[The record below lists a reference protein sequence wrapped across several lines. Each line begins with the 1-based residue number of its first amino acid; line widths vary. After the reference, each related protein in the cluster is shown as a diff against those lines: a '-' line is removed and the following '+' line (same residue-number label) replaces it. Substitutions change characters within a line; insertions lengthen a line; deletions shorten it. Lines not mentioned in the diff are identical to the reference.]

1 MSAIA
6 TARVADVMHAPP
18 CSCGPE
24 ASLASAARLM
34 ADHRIH
40 AVIVAGFG
48 ESPERPWGVVSAL
61 DVAGAAARR
70 SDVPTAADAAA
81 TEFLTI
87 SPDAPV
93 SEAAR
98 LMAEHGVNHLVV
110 ADHEDE
116 PLGVI
121 STLDIARAYA
131 YAH

>member
-1 MSAIA
+1 MSTTT
-6 TARVADVMHAPP
+6 TARVADIMHAPP

-40 AVIVAGFG
+40 AVIVAGLG
-48 ESPERPWGVVSAL
+48 ESPGRPWGVVSAL
-61 DVAGAAARR
+61 DVAAAAAHRT
-70 SDVPTAADAAA
+70 DVPTAADAAA

-87 SPDAPV
+87 APDAPV
-93 SEAAR
+93 TEAAR
-98 LMAEHGVNHLVV
+98 LMAEHDLNHLVV

-121 STLDIARAYA
+121 STLDIARAYVH
-131 YAH
+131 AH